1 MKDKNIDNELDDE
14 LSKESKN
21 KKSKENER
29 KLLASEIADRISENL
44 KPLLE
49 NDNSEKIIQAIRENS
64 PVVNVESPIVKLEEK
79 KHEIKMPDIKIPK
92 IEVPKTTVNLKPNIR
107 VKASDVKIPKVM
119 EVRGFMDFAKLA
131 MSVLKN
137 KITIDASKENPLP
150 VQLVHDN
157 KFYEAIGGGGFSRVL
172 LKNKNN
178 SVINPSTEDT
188 LSAINEK
195 VITHDEHIKTLGFHE
210 SIGHLSTNT
219 NITVERTMG
228 KKTGIGT
235 GAFTL
240 LEEAAFVQPSGDT
253 QMYIE
258 SASPNDD
265 DGGSGANIITI
276 EYFSLAWGQKKTV
289 TVTMNGTTQVA
300 LSVADIYRIHKMYIN
315 KGGNAA
321 GLIKLTNQA
330 EDVLYGQIS
339 QYHAFMQRCIFY
351 VAEDER
357 LTCTEAILSSYS
369 KEGVIGRV
377 FASEEDASGN
387 IIPRARIICEIIG
400 GVLSCPFIISET
412 VRNPNNKR
420 IAIGLAV
427 TGVAAAQNA
436 TGTLKGFSKPEA

>member
-1 MKDKNIDNELDDE
+1 M
-14 LSKESKN
+14 SS
-21 KKSKENER
+21 KSKWLVN
-29 KLLASEIADRISENL
+29 KLGVLINPATRDNQETNIS
-44 KPLLE
+44 LLTLIK
-49 NDNSEKIIQAIRENS
+49 DKIIQFIF
-64 PVVNVESPIVKLEEK
+64 
-79 KHEIKMPDIKIPK
+79 HDGH
-92 IEVPKTTVNLKPNIR
+92 LK
-107 VKASDVKIPKVM
+107 VF
-119 EVRGFMDFAKLA
+119 G
-131 MSVLKN
+131 
-137 KITIDASKENPLP
+137 
-150 VQLVHDN
+150 
-157 KFYEAIGGGGFSRVL
+157 Y
-172 LKNKNN
+172 
-178 SVINPSTEDT
+178 
-188 LSAINEK
+188 
-195 VITHDEHIKTLGFHE
+195 HE

-219 NITVERTMG
+219 DIEVERAMG

-258 SASPNDD
+258 SASTDDD

-289 TVTMNGTTQVA
+289 TVTMNGTAQVA

-351 VAEDER
+351 VAEGER
-357 LTCTEAILSSYS
+357 VTCTEAMLSSYS

-387 IIPRARIICEIIG
+387 VVPRARIICEIVG
-400 GVLSCPFIISET
+400 GIASCPFVVSET